1 MIILR
6 KLMKVEG
13 NQSTWHRIYLKPQNT
28 YMKKILLILLLVVT
42 YSFGFSQVKWDLRK
56 IVDYA
61 MANNISVK
69 QAAVQA
75 SISGLTYDQ
84 SKLSRYPSGNFSGN
98 SGFSSGRNQ
107 DPTSFSLI
115 TQNYVSAGLQLQTS
129 ADIFNW
135 YSKKNTMLA
144 NQWQLQAAL
153 ATTEKLK
160 NDIALIVAN
169 GYLQVLLA
177 KEQENIARVQLQQTK
192 EQLYYT
198 RKLVTAGS
206 LPELNAA
213 ELEAQQARDSASY
226 ISARGNAQQA
236 TLSLKSSMNFDAS
249 EPFEVDVPPVD
260 KIPVESIADLQPE
273 AVIALAL
280 VNLPQQRVNDFNLK
294 ASQKIAEA
302 ARARMYPTLS
312 AFGSLGSGYNSRA
325 KEITGSRQFSAPI
338 GKVNV
343 GGADYSVFPNQPFT
357 SYSYGNSALFDQF
370 NQNFRQ
376 SVGLALSV
384 PIFNGAQIRTNW
396 QRSKLN
402 IRIVE
407 LQKEGDNQ
415 RIKQDIY
422 QAYNAATVAME
433 RFNASEKIVA
443 TSQRSFEFAQKRY
456 EVGMLSTFELITNQ
470 NNLFRA
476 KLESVLNRFDYVFKM
491 KVLEFYKGQG
501 LKL

>member
-1 MIILR
+1 
-6 KLMKVEG
+6 
-13 NQSTWHRIYLKPQNT
+13 
-28 YMKKILLILLLVVT
+28 MKKILLLLLFAAGCSL
-42 YSFGFSQVKWDLRK
+42 SFGQVKWDLRR

-61 MANNISVK
+61 MANNINVK
-69 QAAVQA
+69 QSALQA
-75 SISGLTYDQ
+75 SISAVNYNQ
-84 SKLSRYPSGNFSGN
+84 SKLSQYPGANFSGN
-98 SGFSSGRNQ
+98 TGFSNGRNQ

-135 YSKKNTMLA
+135 YSKKNTVLA
-144 NQWQLQAAL
+144 NQWQLQAAN
-153 ATTEKLK
+153 ATTDKLK
-160 NDIALIVAN
+160 NDIALAVAN

-192 EQLYYT
+192 EQLAYT
-198 RKLVTAGS
+198 RKLVNAGS

-236 TLSLKSSMNFDAS
+236 SLLLKSSMNFDAS
-249 EPFEVDVPPVD
+249 EPFEIEVPPVEM
-260 KIPVESIADLQPE
+260 IPVEPIADLQPE

-294 ASQKIAEA
+294 AAQKTSES
-302 ARARMYPTLS
+302 ARGRMYPTLS
-312 AFGSLGSGYNSRA
+312 AFGSLGSGFNSRA
-325 KEITGSRQFSAPI
+325 NEITGSRQIIAPI
-338 GKVNV
+338 GKVTV
-343 GGADYSVFPNQPFT
+343 SGTDYSVFPNQPFT
-357 SYSYGNSALFDQF
+357 SYSYSKSAFFNQL

-384 PIFNGAQIRTNW
+384 PLLNGHQARANW
-396 QRSKLN
+396 QRSIYN

-415 RIKQDIY
+415 KIKQDIY

-433 RFNASEKIVA
+433 KFTASEKIVA
-443 TSQRSFEFAQKRY
+443 TSKRSFEFAQKRY

-476 KLESVLNRFDYVFKM
+476 KLESVLNQYDYVFKM
-491 KVLEFYKGQG
+491 KVLEFYRGQG